1 MADEADLA
9 FAVEQQALESAIA
22 AQRRSR
28 TTLQATGSCH
38 YCGETLEGGN
48 AHFCDIDC
56 AKDYEAEQAL
66 KKRLG
71 L

>member
-9 FAVEQQALESAIA
+9 FAVEQQALQSAMA
-22 AQRRSR
+22 AHQRSR
-28 TTLQATGSCH
+28 KVLPATGTCH
-38 YCGETLEGGN
+38 YCGETLEGDN
-48 AHFCDIDC
+48 PHFCDIDC
-56 AKDYEAEQAL
+56 AKDYEAEQNL

>member
-9 FAVEQQALESAIA
+9 FATEQQALESALA
-22 AQRRSR
+22 LHRKTRPA
-28 TTLQATGSCH
+28 LQATGECH
-38 YCGETLEGGN
+38 YCGETLSGVN
-48 AHFCDIDC
+48 PHFCDIDC
-56 AKDYEAEQAL
+56 ARDWEVEQNL